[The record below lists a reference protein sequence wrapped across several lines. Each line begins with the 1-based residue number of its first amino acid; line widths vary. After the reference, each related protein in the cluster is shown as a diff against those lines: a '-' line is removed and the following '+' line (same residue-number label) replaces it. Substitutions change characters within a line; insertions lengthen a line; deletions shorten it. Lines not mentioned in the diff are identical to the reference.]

1 MVIYSKKSD
10 LGWQWNQ
17 VKGSETTRN
26 MEAKLGE
33 TKTFRE
39 KREVDEN
46 LKTKQKRHS
55 RFYLPW

>member
-39 KREVDEN
+39 KREVDE
-46 LKTKQKRHS
+46 K
-55 RFYLPW
+55 